1 MQLKEL
7 ALFNRNLVEKH
18 THTRPGW
25 ENKGVENNKER
36 RRRRR
41 KGGASERSAPSECV
55 KKRERNC
62 VHLFERKK
70 INCDTSR
77 AEARWR

>member
-36 RRRRR
+36 RRRR
-41 KGGASERSAPSECV
+41 KGGQASEAHRVNA
-55 KKRERNC
+55 
-62 VHLFERKK
+62 
-70 INCDTSR
+70 
-77 AEARWR
+77 